1 MSIETLK
8 IPVNELVEGM
18 HVVRLDRPWLET
30 PLKLQGF
37 RIRKSEEL
45 RILEK
50 YCQFVYIDIDRSVT
64 RPKGKSQRV
73 TLTDEGEFANAPV
86 IHKTSSSNTKTRI
99 PGRHG
104 GSVSEEKQQTL
115 LPAPAVTYTI
125 ESSFEDELKAAR
137 VASANAKVAVKNCM
151 HELKHG
157 SNMDLG
163 AVKRAAA
170 DLEASVLRNPD
181 AAMLLRVL
189 HSDEAFSYRH
199 CVNSAI
205 LAIAIARELG
215 FKRQQIHEL
224 TMGVLLF
231 DIGKMHL
238 PKELLQTPGRLEAR
252 ETEIIKLHVKYGVEM
267 ATALDGLTPG
277 TIEIIAAHH
286 ERFNGS
292 GYPQPLRG
300 GQIPLLA
307 RIAGLVDSF
316 DAMTSQRTYAE
327 PIPLYEAVQEMY
339 AATVH
344 VFQRDL
350 VERLIQ
356 VLGTYPV
363 GSLVELSDQ
372 SVAVVV
378 AVNRHRRLLPKV
390 VVLRNAAQQ
399 SVKDNRIVDLAIS
412 DRRTLTVSEIVD
424 EDMAGLER
432 PDLSILVA

>member
-8 IPVNELVEGM
+8 IPVHELVKGM

-30 PLKLQGF
+30 PFKLQGF
-37 RIRKSEEL
+37 RIQKSAEL
-45 RILEK
+45 RTLEK
-50 YCQFVYIDIDRSVT
+50 YCKHVYIDSDRSVA

-73 TLTDEGEFANAPV
+73 TLTDEGEIVDAAV
-86 IHKTSSSNTKTRI
+86 IHKTSLSGTTTHTL
-99 PGRHG
+99 GRHG
-104 GSVSEEKQQTL
+104 GSVSEEKQQTS
-115 LPAPAVTYTI
+115 LPVPAVTYEI
-125 ESSFEDELKAAR
+125 ESSFEDELDAAR

-151 HELKHG
+151 YELKHG
-157 SNMDLG
+157 SNTDLG
-163 AVKRAAA
+163 AVKRAAVE
-170 DLEASVLRNPD
+170 LEASVLRNPD
-181 AAMLLRVL
+181 AAMLLRAL

-215 FKRQQIHEL
+215 FRRQRIHEL

-231 DIGKMHL
+231 DIGKMRL

-267 ATALDGLTPG
+267 AAELDGLTLG

-292 GYPQPLRG
+292 GYPKALRG

-307 RIAGLVDSF
+307 GIAGLVDSF

-327 PIPLYEAVQEMY
+327 PIPLHEAVQEMY

-363 GSLVELSDQ
+363 GCLVELSDK

-378 AVNRHRRLLPKV
+378 ALNRHRRLLPKV
-390 VVLRNAAQQ
+390 IVLRNAAKK
-399 SVKDNRIVDLAIS
+399 SVNDKRIVDLAIGA
-412 DRRTLTVSEIVD
+412 RGPLTVAEIVD
-424 EDMAGLER
+424 GDTSDLER
-432 PDLSILVA
+432 PDVSILVA